1 MRRHAPGTSG
11 YILPLNSSG
20 FTLIELV
27 IATVISTLVI
37 GILSACLTFALRAWE
52 STQNRVPEQSALLV
66 DLLKRQLAEYD
77 PTPIKF
83 EEGNRPFFSGEVK
96 GLAFATSHSVKAI
109 SQGVS
114 VIARYIYDQQS
125 KTLLYSELP
134 LDPYHPKA
142 IKEFAQA
149 KPAGDGKAKVRFFA
163 VGIADFSVGYA
174 AKDKNQFEESW
185 RKEDGAPVSV
195 LLKWAT
201 LDGRAFS
208 QLLLV
213 NSPFEIK
220 VDKKQ
225 QALPGGQ
232 VGGLD

>member
-1 MRRHAPGTSG
+1 MRHHEHGTSG
-11 YILPLNSSG
+11 TLLQDNSG

-37 GILSACLTFALRAWE
+37 GILSACLSFALRAWE

-83 EEGNRPFFSGEVK
+83 EEGSHPFFTGDVR

-109 SQGVS
+109 SQGVG
-114 VIARYIYDQQS
+114 VIAHYSYDRQS

-134 LDPYHPKA
+134 LDPYHPKV
-142 IKEFAQA
+142 IKEFMQA
-149 KPAGDGKAKVRFFA
+149 KPADGGKEKTRFFA
-163 VGIADFSVGYA
+163 VGIEDFAVSFG
-174 AKDKNQFEESW
+174 AKDKNQFDENW
-185 RKEDGAPVSV
+185 RKEDGPPGSI

-201 LDGRAFS
+201 LDGRVFS
-208 QLLLV
+208 QLLMV

-225 QALPGGQ
+225 QLVPSGQ